1 MFKTNNSRK
10 YIIFIKSLIII
21 QSCLCS
27 ASKSVEHPVSV
38 LLARPDHAAGE
49 GGLVDAVRELLGLKA
64 ESTMLPIRN
73 IHLVA

>member
-1 MFKTNNSRK
+1 MFENNSKK
-10 YIIFIKSLIII
+10 YICIDLLSLIII

-49 GGLVDAVRELLGLKA
+49 GRLVDAVRELLGLQA
-64 ESTMLPIRN
+64 ESSMLPARN
-73 IHLVA
+73 IHLVE

>member
-10 YIIFIKSLIII
+10 YIYIDLLSLIII

-27 ASKSVEHPVSV
+27 ASKSVEYPVSV

-49 GGLVDAVRELLGLKA
+49 GGLVDAVRELLGLQA
-64 ESTMLPIRN
+64 EPTMLPARN
-73 IHLVA
+73 VHLV